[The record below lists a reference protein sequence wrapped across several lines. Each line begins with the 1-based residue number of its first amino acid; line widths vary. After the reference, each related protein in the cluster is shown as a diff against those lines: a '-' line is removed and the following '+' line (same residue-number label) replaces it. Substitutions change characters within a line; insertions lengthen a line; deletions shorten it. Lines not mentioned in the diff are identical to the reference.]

1 MNWLELFACGGGAS
15 LGIRAAGGHALAC
28 VEWDAH
34 AVATLEAAGFP
45 AVEADLKTW
54 SWTGAKPDALWASFP
69 CQCWS
74 GAGKRLGA
82 LDERNGWPWTLRIV
96 DETSP
101 TWTVLENVPG
111 LTHHSATG
119 CGDPETCPG
128 CYLQRV
134 ILVQLAERYEHVQH
148 IILDC
153 ADYGIPQHRRRLF
166 VIAGPRPVRWPEPT
180 HGDPATIGASLF
192 GPALLP
198 WVSMGEA
205 LGFNVIDSE
214 GRAGNVERSPYLP
227 SGTVGTGGQAMVV
240 EHGNS
245 RVMKRDNNDPRPT
258 RERRELDITDRPS
271 DVVTAGY
278 SPTLGGHMYVVEYG
292 GTRGGAGYMHQTT
305 DDPAPT
311 VNTGGD
317 IRLADSSVSQ
327 SQRVCDPSKPAPTLD
342 AGGESHRAPWVPTG
356 IREVRGHG
364 MSGRHGDRTKVPTT
378 EPSPCIRASSKG
390 SGPRLEWTWEGP
402 SLTVAASDV
411 KGASAH
417 PEKRNRASDALAV
430 GTHGQ
435 RRRLSV
441 DECRILQGFPPGH
454 PFQGTKTAQYMQV
467 GNACPPRMVQLLA
480 EAVRDA
486 LGESSG

>member
-15 LGIRAAGGHALAC
+15 LGIRDAGGTALAC

-34 AVATLEAAGFP
+34 AVETLKAAGFP
-45 AVEADLKTW
+45 AVMADLRTW
-54 SWTGAKPDALWASFP
+54 SWTGAAPDALWASFP

-74 GAGKRLGA
+74 GAGLRLGA
-82 LDERNGWPWTLRIV
+82 RDERNGWPWTLRII

-101 TWTVLENVPG
+101 TWTLLENVPG

-119 CGDPETCPG
+119 CGDPSTCPG
-128 CYLQRV
+128 CYFQRV
-134 ILVQLAERYEHVQH
+134 ILVGLAERYEHVQH

-153 ADYGIPQHRRRLF
+153 ANYGIPQHRRRLF
-166 VIAGPRPVRWPEPT
+166 VIAGPSPVRWPNPT

-205 LGFNVIDSE
+205 LGFNVVDSE
-214 GRAGNVERSPYLP
+214 ARAGNVERSPYLP
-227 SGTVGTGGQAMVV
+227 SWTVGTGGQAMVV
-240 EHGNS
+240 EHQS

-292 GTRGGAGYMHQTT
+292 GTRGGAGYLHQTT
-305 DDPAPT
+305 DEPAPT
-311 VNTGGD
+311 LNTGGD
-317 IRLADSSVSQ
+317 VRLQ
-327 SQRVCDPSKPAPTLD
+327 
-342 AGGESHRAPWVPTG
+342 
-356 IREVRGHG
+356 EVRGAG
-364 MSGRHGDRTKVPTT
+364 MSERHGERAGTPIT

-390 SGPRLEWTWEGP
+390 SGPRMEWVWEGP
-402 SLTVAASDV
+402 ALTVTVSDV

-441 DECRILQGFPPGH
+441 DECRILQGFPQGH

-486 LGESSG
+486 HGKSGG